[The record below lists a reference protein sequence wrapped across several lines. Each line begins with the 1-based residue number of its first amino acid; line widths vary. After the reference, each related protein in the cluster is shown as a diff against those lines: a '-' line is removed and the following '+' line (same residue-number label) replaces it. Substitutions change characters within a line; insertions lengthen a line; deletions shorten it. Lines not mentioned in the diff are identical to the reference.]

1 MKYLAFVFA
10 FFLACLGAR
19 GAEAA
24 TVTVCASGCDY
35 TSISDAALFAGT
47 GDTIQVNGGGGSP
60 YSSATE
66 TFNIALLS
74 ASTTIQCINGAT
86 IGQANPTGNNAI
98 LLTTSSTVMGC
109 TFSNVNLRIA
119 PSTVVSGVIISGNTF
134 SSTATGTISFAGE
147 ANNFSI
153 LNNSNIGLIEF
164 SATTTNGLVE
174 GNTIYGRTTL
184 GSGQAGYFLSS
195 VSSSLLTVRNNAFN
209 SYVTTTGDSS
219 VTAVVVKGSDVTFVT
234 NTIRMVNT
242 PPSAIIGSLGIHAS
256 GTVNVSGNK
265 IDSPIR
271 GSGTCQA
278 VTVSPPADVVWSQVL
293 TFQNNTIRLRC
304 DDGGGLNVT
313 DVGYPSVVTITAT
326 IRRNAFYGSTTGA
339 ALRFLRGIGTSYSIT
354 NSDNGIFGFAA
365 EFVNAGSSNA
375 TQGTGYKTTN
385 PILRTDDVDTTNDI
399 EIAPFSD
406 YLDYSGTNDIGAT
419 TGTRRTTIYV
429 DDSGTVDYSAVDATG
444 LVFVTSTLRSGD
456 TLSLAAGTYSGFYV
470 SSTTA
475 TTSLTIAGA
484 GVSTIINAGTN
495 QNALLLTNVTSSA
508 VSGLVLQNASSTSSG
523 YTGTRMGFAYLGNA
537 YDQAS
542 AGAEILAS
550 STVLIA
556 GGCSISTYGADGTS
570 LTSFLGDATSNV
582 NVGLIDV
589 GDGRVTALVRNDV
602 ASSGGALSTL
612 CGGMTVDRFV
622 SSAFTVSGGVYT
634 YQSATVASAGL
645 TLSNGVTTPAIT
657 RTTVAYAGLK
667 LDGSGGIIATNVT
680 STVNGYGIWFS
691 SGGGNSLVD
700 SVLSSSSLYDVYQAA
715 TAATNTLDNVTFTR
729 VSSTVD
735 ILAKPL
741 LVKFRVRVRTYPS
754 TNGAGA
760 VSGSAVTVQEALLPP
775 ASSLGSTGS
784 DGYTSYSRLPAYTI
798 TNASNDVTNGGYNP
812 YIVNAGSVTGYAASS
827 TSATISSRDQTVSIA
842 LVANAA
848 PTAPSAASAGSIT
861 ATGATISW
869 TDNSDDETS
878 FLLDYVSSTLG
889 VSFEGTTS
897 TIAADTTSSVL
908 TGLYPNLGYQARVT
922 ARNAIGDSAYSTT
935 AVFRT
940 LAATP
945 DAPTVTALSRT
956 TASVAINANNNSTS
970 TEYVLYNVTSS
981 LYVDA
986 TGASSAAQAWQT
998 TTTWAGVTI
1007 SGLTC
1012 GTSYSF
1018 LAVARNAD
1026 SVVSASSTSATL
1038 STTACATSSGGGG
1051 GGGGGIGGGIGIP
1064 LAPILNPLPLA
1075 PVTTAPV
1082 LPSIEVTFLDEPRS
1096 GPPPVSVPGTSDAP
1110 VIPPSAASLRALD
1123 ADARSFQVALTQTDR
1138 DRLASFVDTGTTPET
1153 RALGS
1158 GERRALLR
1166 DALQTIGRS
1175 NVPTSD
1181 LERLA
1186 RGRIPATRNLEIE
1199 RTQVPRARTTFR
1211 TIYGRDPDFRNP
1223 EENLAWN
1230 TLMYRIRFPRDL
1242 AQERQG
1248 IQEFRTLFRRD
1259 PQDPFQWA
1267 VVRALGYVE
1276 R

>member
-1 MKYLAFVFA
+1 MKYLAFVFT
-10 FFLACLGAR
+10 FLAACLGVR

-35 TSISDAALFAGT
+35 TTIGGAALFSGT

-60 YSSATE
+60 YSSAAE
-66 TFNIALLS
+66 FFNIALLA

-86 IGQANPTGNNAI
+86 ISQASPTGNNGI
-98 LLTTSSTVMGC
+98 FLTTSSTVTGC
-109 TFSNVNLRIA
+109 TLSNIELRIG
-119 PSTVVSGVIISGNTF
+119 PSTVASGVIISGNTF
-134 SSTATGTISFAGE
+134 SSTATGTISFTGE
-147 ANNFSI
+147 ASNFSI

-164 SATTTNGLVE
+164 SATTTNGLIE
-174 GNTIYGRTTL
+174 GNTIYGRSTL

-195 VSSSLLTVRNNAFN
+195 VSSSQLTVRNNVFN
-209 SYVTTTGDSS
+209 SYVTTTSDSS
-219 VTAVVVKGSDVTFVT
+219 VTAVVVKGSDVTFVS

-242 PPSAIIGSLGIHAS
+242 PPSAIIGSLGVHAS

-278 VTVSPPADVVWSQVL
+278 VTVSPPTDVVWNQVL
-293 TFQNNTIRLRC
+293 TFRNNTIRIRC
-304 DDGGGLNVT
+304 DEGGGLNMT
-313 DVGYPSVVTITAT
+313 DVGYASAVTIAAT
-326 IRRNAFYGSTTGA
+326 ITRNAFYGSTTGA
-339 ALRFLRGIGTSYSIT
+339 ALRFLRGVGSSYTIT
-354 NSDNGIFGFAA
+354 NSDNGTFGFGAT
-365 EFVNAGSSNA
+365 FVNAGSSNA

-385 PILRTDDVDTTNDI
+385 PILRTDDADTTNDI
-399 EIAPFSD
+399 EIVPFSD

-429 DDSGTVDYSAVDATG
+429 DDTGTVDYSAVDATG

-456 TLSLAAGTYSGFYV
+456 TLSLAAGTYPAFYV

-484 GVSTIINAGTN
+484 GVSTIVNAGTN
-495 QNALLLTNVTSSA
+495 QNALVLTSVTSTA

-537 YDQAS
+537 YDQQS
-542 AGAEILAS
+542 VGAEVPAS
-550 STVLIA
+550 STLLVA
-556 GGCSISTYGADGTS
+556 GGCAISTYSSDGAS
-570 LTSFLGDATSNV
+570 FTSFLGDASNNV
-582 NVGLIDV
+582 NLALINV

-612 CGGMTVDRFV
+612 CGGLTVDRFV
-622 SSAFTVSGGVYT
+622 SSAFTVSSGVYT
-634 YQSATVASAGL
+634 YQSATVVAAGL
-645 TLSNGVTTPAIT
+645 TLTDGVTTPAIT
-657 RTTVAYAGLK
+657 RTTTAYAGLK
-667 LDGSGGIIATNVT
+667 LDGSGGITATNVT
-680 STVNGYGIWFS
+680 STANGYGIWFS

-700 SVLSSSSLYDVYQAA
+700 SVLSSNSLYDAYQAA

-735 ILAKPL
+735 TLAKPL
-741 LVKFRVRVRTYPS
+741 LVKFRVRVRAYPS
-754 TNGAGA
+754 TNVVGA
-760 VSGSAVTVQEALLPP
+760 VSSSAVTVQEALLPP

-784 DGYTSYSRLPAYTI
+784 DGYTSYFRLPAYTI

-827 TSATISSRDQTVSIA
+827 TAATISSRDQTVSIA
-842 LVANAA
+842 LVSNAA

-889 VSFEGTTS
+889 FSFAGTTS
-897 TIAADTTSSVL
+897 SIAADTSSFAL

-935 AVFRT
+935 TVFRT

-945 DAPTVTALSRT
+945 DAPTVTTLSRT

-986 TGASSAAQAWQT
+986 TGASSATQAWQT

-1018 LAVARNAD
+1018 LTVARNAD
-1026 SVVSASSTSATL
+1026 SVVSASSTAASL
-1038 STTACATSSGGGG
+1038 STTACASSSSGGG

-1064 LAPILNPLPLA
+1064 LNPILNPLPLV
-1075 PVTTAPV
+1075 PVTTPPV
-1082 LPSIEVTFLDEPRS
+1082 LPPIEVTFLDEPRS
-1096 GPPPVSVPGTSDAP
+1096 GSSPVSAPGTSDGP
-1110 VIPPSAASLRALD
+1110 VIPPSAASVRALD
-1123 ADARSFQVALTQTDR
+1123 ADARSFQVVLTPTDR
-1138 DRLASFVDTGTTPET
+1138 DRFASFIDTGTTLET

-1175 NVPTSD
+1175 NLPTSD

-1186 RGRIPATRNLEIE
+1186 RGQIPATRNLENE
-1199 RTQVPRARTTFR
+1199 RRQVPRARTTFR
-1211 TIYGRDPDFRNP
+1211 TIYGRDPDFQNA

-1230 TLMYRIRFPRDL
+1230 TLLYRIRFPRDL
-1242 AQERQG
+1242 SAERQG
-1248 IQEFRTLFRRD
+1248 IQEFRTLFGRS

-1267 VVRALGYVE
+1267 TVRALGYVQ